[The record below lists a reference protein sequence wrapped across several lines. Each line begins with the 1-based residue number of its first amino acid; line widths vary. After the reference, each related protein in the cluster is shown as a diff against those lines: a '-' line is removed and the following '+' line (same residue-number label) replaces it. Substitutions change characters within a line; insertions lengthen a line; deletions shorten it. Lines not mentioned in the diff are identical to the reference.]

1 MVISHDYIIFLLGP
15 TPVLIEYRPNVFTES
30 CTKYIHIYITKYTDL
45 HYMAER
51 FMINKYTKIQK
62 GEGEDVPAGRTVLA
76 GADIHSFLFL
86 FYVTIFNFV
95 PSVITAVSV

>member
-1 MVISHDYIIFLLGP
+1 
-15 TPVLIEYRPNVFTES
+15 
-30 CTKYIHIYITKYTDL
+30 
-45 HYMAER
+45 
-51 FMINKYTKIQK
+51 MINKYTKIQK